1 MRQSALSPLQE
12 EILKALY
19 CRHPRRNLD
28 DAEEER
34 AHSLGVEMVSK
45 EVLELEIYLLGRETF
60 SDLPQ
65 KVDPAV
71 CLPQGVFR
79 FIYSLLRHPLPIP
92 ESEEKVHKEY
102 HLDFYDALRDL
113 IARKLMVGFTAGY
126 RLALSEDGCK
136 IPIPLP
142 WSEKDAKDRI
152 IGVDLT
158 REGFVAARGMLVRR
172 SGGGE

>member
-1 MRQSALSPLQE
+1 MRQGALSPLQE
-12 EILKALY
+12 EILKTLY
-19 CRHPRRNLD
+19 CRNPKRD
-28 DAEEER
+28 PDGAEEEK
-34 AHSLGVEMVSK
+34 AHALGVEMVSK

-79 FIYSLLRHPLPIP
+79 FIYSLLRNPLPIP
-92 ESEEKVHKEY
+92 ESEEKVRKEY

-113 IARKLMVGFTAGY
+113 IARKLLVGFTAGY
-126 RLALSEDGCK
+126 RLALSEDGSK

-158 REGFVAARGMLVRR
+158 REGFMAARGAMVDR
-172 SGGGE
+172 STGQS